1 MCMQGERPGAMNSNM
16 FVFMFTI
23 PLGSVIPAV
32 AEPMAVVIWENILLL
47 PNQMFF

>member
-16 FVFMFTI
+16 FMFTI
-23 PLGSVIPAV
+23 PLGSVIPAM

-47 PNQMFF
+47 PNQLFF